1 MSDNAI
7 RYFLWGALFMA
18 CATAAVFF
26 LRYARTTRDRLFA
39 YFAVAFAVMALNW
52 LSLAFIDP
60 GEELRHILYLL
71 RLLAFVLI
79 IIGIADKN
87 WRSNRRIL

>member
-1 MSDNAI
+1 MSGFAV
-7 RYFLWGALFMA
+7 RLFFWGALFMA

-26 LRYARTTRDRLFA
+26 LRYWRSTGDRLFA
-39 YFAVAFAVMALNW
+39 FFAVAFAVMALNW
-52 LSLAFIDP
+52 VSLAFIDP

-79 IIGIADKN
+79 AVGIVD
-87 WRSNRRIL
+87 RNRRSAG